1 MIPMQFAL
9 RRRMMNMIPLTVT
22 LTGDFDNSGSFGER
36 YVVINGEI
44 ITALGTYTVPYGS
57 TITLHT
63 KISPVMGGNEKYGIF
78 VNGKCV
84 RTALQCINHGPDY
97 EYTVTCNCTIN
108 GQGKVHDRGGYARID
123 VTTNPI
129 QNTAIS
135 NLPKEAQLM
144 GIISRFPAG
153 ATKPYIEEIYNSD
166 GQLISANMYGYDA
179 IRDYAFYNCTSLAL
193 TSLPNGITNIG
204 HNAFAEC
211 SSLALTSLPSGITN
225 ISAGAFN
232 GCTSLALTSLP
243 SSITNI
249 GDYAFVNCTSLALTT
264 LPSGIT
270 NISAGAFNGCT
281 SLALTSLPNGIT
293 NIGSYA
299 FWGCSSLAL
308 TTLPS
313 GITSIGGSAFDGCT
327 NLALTSLP
335 SGITNI
341 GGYAF
346 AGCSSLAS
354 LIFEGTPESI
364 ADSAFAGCNNLT
376 TINVPWA
383 EGAVANAPWGATNA
397 TINYGHI
404 S

>member
-63 KISPVMGGNEKYGIF
+63 KISPIMGGNEKYGIF

-153 ATKPYIEEIYNSD
+153 ATEPYIEETYDSD
-166 GQLISANMYGYDA
+166 GNLIDVKLHGYTK
-179 IRDYAFYNCTSLAL
+179 IRDNAFSDCYNLSHTSLPDEIVGIGIYAFRACFSLAL
-193 TSLPNGITNIG
+193 TSLP
-204 HNAFAEC
+204 A
-211 SSLALTSLPSGITN
+211 
-225 ISAGAFN
+225 
-232 GCTSLALTSLP
+232 
-243 SSITNI
+243 
-249 GDYAFVNCTSLALTT
+249 
-264 LPSGIT
+264 
-270 NISAGAFNGCT
+270 
-281 SLALTSLPNGIT
+281 
-293 NIGSYA
+293 
-299 FWGCSSLAL
+299 
-308 TTLPS
+308 
-313 GITSIGGSAFDGCT
+313 GITSIGGGAFYNCESITLTSLPAGISSIENGAFSSCTHLALTNLPSGITRVGTDAFSGCV

-335 SGITNI
+335 AGITSI
-341 GGYAF
+341 GSSAF
-346 AGCSSLAS
+346 YGCTGLTE
-354 LIFEGTPESI
+354 LTFMGTPTSI
-364 ADSAFAGCNNLT
+364 EFDAFDGCENLT

-397 TINYGHI
+397 TINYGYI